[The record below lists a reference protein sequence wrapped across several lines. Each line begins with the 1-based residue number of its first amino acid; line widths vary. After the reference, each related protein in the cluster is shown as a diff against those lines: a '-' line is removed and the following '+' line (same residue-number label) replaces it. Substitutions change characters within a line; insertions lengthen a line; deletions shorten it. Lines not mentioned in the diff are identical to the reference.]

1 MSSILQP
8 ESISQVLGSLLSD
21 NSLGARQARQ
31 SSEPD
36 LEDFELIS
44 EDELEKESPW
54 ILKKVEHSEIRQ
66 IHNKNLIAVFVLK
79 PMVNEKYRKDAT
91 FEHKQFYYGGG
102 RR

>member
-44 EDELEKESPW
+44 EDELEKESP
-54 ILKKVEHSEIRQ
+54 
-66 IHNKNLIAVFVLK
+66 
-79 PMVNEKYRKDAT
+79 
-91 FEHKQFYYGGG
+91 
-102 RR
+102 